1 MVEPDT
7 GAVMGAK
14 MLPICHGVAAEV
26 SGDEGFYGRVR
37 WVERKGALD
46 EGLGGRKGGGGG
58 VKESGERKELERKCV
73 NAERKCKWG

>member
-1 MVEPDT
+1 MSSCLAMVEPDT

-26 SGDEGFYGRVR
+26 SGDQGFYGSVR

-46 EGLGGRKGGGGG
+46 EGLRKTKGEIGGGGEG
-58 VKESGERKELERKCV
+58 
-73 NAERKCKWG
+73 